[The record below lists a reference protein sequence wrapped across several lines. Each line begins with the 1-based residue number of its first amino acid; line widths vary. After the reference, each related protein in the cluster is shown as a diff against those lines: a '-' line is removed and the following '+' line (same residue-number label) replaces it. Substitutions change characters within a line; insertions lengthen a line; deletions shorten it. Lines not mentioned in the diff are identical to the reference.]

1 MVLPLGLH
9 KAKMNSQ
16 KEKAARRAAPAAR
29 PWASIMAPSLFELL
43 LPPEGVEESAGQVM
57 LSPELDHLV
66 LGSLESG
73 QYMTPQAA
81 ERPEARR
88 VAVSATFRLL

>member
-73 QYMTPQAA
+73 QYIPPHYWTLPD
-81 ERPEARR
+81 ARR
-88 VAVSATFRLL
+88 VAVLAAFRLL